1 MGLEALPR
9 TIELSPSGACVHIV
23 DQSAL
28 PYDLTTKTLASWED
42 MVHAIQRL
50 EIRGAPA
57 LGVAGACAL
66 CLFAHNQ
73 DHSTTSEELLTA
85 LDTIGV
91 SIASTRPTAVNLS
104 WGVNRA
110 QQAAR
115 SCYEQGGSP
124 ADIKSAILA
133 EAQAILAE
141 DEALCRAIGA
151 QGAALISPHAHI
163 LTHCNAGSLATAY
176 YGTALGVIYAAYEQ
190 GKIERVYADE
200 TRPVGQGWRLTAWEL
215 AQVGVPVTL
224 LCDNMAASLM
234 LQNTI
239 DAVIVGADRI
249 CRNGDTANKIGTY
262 GLAVLARHHNAPFYV
277 AAPYSTFDWTL
288 SDGSS
293 IEIEQRP
300 VQEVL
305 EHSIPGVDVHNP
317 AFDVTPGSL
326 ISAFITEKG
335 IFSPNELPCL
345 YDLRTSRSPRTHSER
360 NLNE

>member
-9 TIELSPSGACVHIV
+9 TIELSPSGACVRIV

-73 DHSTTSEELLTA
+73 DRSTTSKELLTV
-85 LDTIGV
+85 LDTTAA
-91 SIASTRPTAVNLS
+91 SIASARPTAVNLS

-124 ADIKSAILA
+124 ADIKSAILT

-190 GKIERVYADE
+190 GKIGRVYADE

-234 LQNTI
+234 AQNTI

-262 GLAVLARHHNAPFYV
+262 GLAVLARHHNVPFYV

-288 SDGSS
+288 PDGSS
-293 IEIEQRP
+293 IEIEQRSA
-300 VQEVL
+300 QEVL
-305 EHSIPGVDVHNP
+305 ERPIPGVDVHNP

-335 IFSPNELPCL
+335 IFCPNELPCL
-345 YDLRTSRSPRTHSER
+345 YDLRTS
-360 NLNE
+360 